1 MEVGNKLNPQRS
13 YRKGFALKGLRQ
25 HIIKTN
31 NPSTI
36 GPGELLTVRFP
47 DLKENQVIIPSTTK
61 LTFNTTLAGTDVN
74 RTLVKN
80 LGRNIIRKL
89 VVKLDGNEIISIDDY
104 DVLFSYI
111 DSWKTATERRNAVFQ
126 GIVETD
132 GQTENTIKHRINA
145 GDKANNAK
153 DQTVASIFDNKFC
166 IPLDFEILE
175 TSLPLYQ
182 YGLGSR
188 LTYELTFNDY
198 SDVIKAMDPD
208 ATYTIS
214 NISVEFDTMTNAS
227 LASQIRIE
235 YMKSSILYDRILRAR
250 IIPLDKSD
258 TSFSVDINSP
268 SKSLKGVLL
277 IFTKERSATKFARDT
292 EEFYNPKITKVEVTV
307 EGVPNELY
315 AQNMEYR
322 HQYDEIVKHF
332 AEGRLKE
339 AGAIQKDLQLH
350 NVDIASYYTDKYAL
364 WLDFRTMDDNRLH
377 GLGRRLENTSER
389 IRLQITKKAESA
401 GKLSCYLYIF
411 QDAQI
416 NISDAQFLNVVY

>member
-1 MEVGNKLNPQRS
+1 M
-13 YRKGFALKGLRQ
+13 RKGFALKGLHQ

-47 DLKENQVIIPSTTK
+47 DLKENQVTIPSTTK
-61 LTFNTTLAGTDVN
+61 LTFNIILAGTGVN

-80 LGRNIIRKL
+80 LGRNIICKL
-89 VVKLDGNEIISIDDY
+89 VVKLDGNEIVSIDDY

-111 DSWKTATERRNAVFQ
+111 DCWKTATERRNAIFQ
-126 GIVETD
+126 GIVEAD
-132 GQTENTIKHRINA
+132 GQTENAIKHWINA
-145 GDKANNAK
+145 TDKANNAK
-153 DQTVASIFDNKFC
+153 DQTVASIYDNGFC
-166 IPLDFEILE
+166 IPLDFELLE
-175 TSLPLYQ
+175 STIPFYQ

-188 LTYELTFNDY
+188 LTYELTSNGY
-198 SDVIKAMDPD
+198 GDVIKSTETD

-214 NISVEFDTMTNAS
+214 NISLEFDTITNAS
-227 LASQIRIE
+227 LVSQIRTE
-235 YMKSSILYDRILRAR
+235 YMKMSILYDRILRAH

-258 TSFSVDINSP
+258 TSFSIDINSP

-277 IFTKERSATKFARDT
+277 IFTKERSATKFVRDT

-307 EGVPNELY
+307 ERVPNELY

-339 AGAIQKDLQLH
+339 AGAIQKDLQLQ
-350 NVDIASYYTDKYAL
+350 NVDIAGYYTNKFGL
-364 WLDFRTMDDNRLH
+364 WLDFRTIDDNSLH
-377 GLGRRLENTSER
+377 GSGRRLENTSEG
-389 IRLQITKKAESA
+389 IRLQITKKAEPA
-401 GKLSCYLYIF
+401 GKLSCYLYII